1 MKTAKQKGAMS
12 LFGEKY
18 GDEVRVLTMGDGFSI
33 ELCGGTHTLR
43 TGNIGVFKIISEAG
57 IAAGIRRIEAVTGE
71 AVLNHFDR
79 LEQDLEGVCAVFKT
93 SPKNILEK
101 AKSLLAESKGLEK
114 ENASLQSKISG
125 KAGSDLLSQAK
136 EISGINVLS
145 VVLEGVDPKTLRDT
159 VDQVKN
165 KLAESIVVLA
175 VIQGDKISL
184 VSGLTKGIPEV
195 IHAGDLMQFVASQLD
210 GKGGGRRDMAQ
221 GGGTKI
227 IALPEVMSSVFVWV
241 KEKLID

>member
-101 AKSLLAESKGLEK
+101 RR
-114 ENASLQSKISG
+114 
-125 KAGSDLLSQAK
+125 KANSDFR
-136 EISGINVLS
+136 NH
-145 VVLEGVDPKTLRDT
+145 
-159 VDQVKN
+159 N
-165 KLAESIVVLA
+165 
-175 VIQGDKISL
+175 
-184 VSGLTKGIPEV
+184 
-195 IHAGDLMQFVASQLD
+195 
-210 GKGGGRRDMAQ
+210 
-221 GGGTKI
+221 
-227 IALPEVMSSVFVWV
+227 
-241 KEKLID
+241 